1 MSFINCVFGRA
12 LSYSPLSNKVMLISD
27 KQLVIKWVIE
37 TSYYYLYKMGSD
49 HWANHDVT
57 VIVDQDTMKFHKRF
71 MQLS

>member
-1 MSFINCVFGRA
+1 MSFINCVFRRA
-12 LSYSPLSNKVMLISD
+12 LTYPLWGNKVMLILY

-49 HWANHDVT
+49 HWVNHDVT

-71 MQLS
+71 IQLS